1 MTGYDDD
8 TFGPEDQVT
17 REQFATMLYR
27 YAKMSGTDVSANVDA
42 ELAKY
47 ADGNAVAGFARE
59 AIAWASEDGIMKG
72 YEGSDVLAPQDNVTR
87 AQVAKMA
94 VVYQPAKLTK

>member
-1 MTGYDDD
+1 M
-8 TFGPEDQVT
+8 T

-27 YAKMSGTDVSANVDA
+27 YAKMSGTDVSADVDA

-47 ADGNAVAGFARE
+47 SDGAAVTEFARE
-59 AIAWASEDGIMKG
+59 AIAWASEDGIMQG
-72 YEGSDVLAPQDNVTR
+72 IGDTGVMAPQDNVTR